1 MALKPNTDLGLILCS
16 KQNHMCDILSSAE
29 LCGSIG
35 EFIHFSGGSRR
46 KEYNILQHRNQLFH
60 SPGSVCEVKC
70 TANRF
75 RASSVS
81 GAIWPVSSMI
91 NEKSG
96 LILGLIDYVSH
107 PLWIQTFFLTAAPL
121 MLPAEVTE
129 QTFFRRQRQGGNL
142 QFVISFC
149 HCHGYKE

>member
-1 MALKPNTDLGLILCS
+1 
-16 KQNHMCDILSSAE
+16 MCDILGSAE

-46 KEYNILQHRNQLFH
+46 KEYNILQQRNQLFR

-107 PLWIQTFFLTAAPL
+107 PLWIQTFF
-121 MLPAEVTE
+121 
-129 QTFFRRQRQGGNL
+129 FF
-142 QFVISFC
+142 F
-149 HCHGYKE
+149 